1 MYLKSFYALVI
12 CVPYNLLFFLLYF
25 WSNEPKLAPVR
36 CKLKVCFFFVV
47 LPSLFLLCL
56 SCFPYGWPALDTSA
70 NQSLFSLRPVHW
82 LVTTHKGA
90 LHLGTW
96 LCPRTSLIADRQVGL
111 LLPEPI
117 SSPCLLPF
125 YPVLYCYGW
134 ESGPERIEYCFPSHH
149 SCVWMLRMQ
158 AI

>member
-1 MYLKSFYALVI
+1 MI
-12 CVPYNLLFFLLYF
+12 CVPYNLIFYFSYCIFEVMSLNWLQSGASLKSVSSLWSYLL
-25 WSNEPKLAPVR
+25 
-36 CKLKVCFFFVV
+36 CFFSVSAAS
-47 LPSLFLLCL
+47 PR
-56 SCFPYGWPALDTSA
+56 GWLALDTSA

-96 LCPRTSLIADRQVGL
+96 LCPRTSLIVDRQVGL